1 MTISGVITRAEMIGN
16 GAGTAIPLNFVFFG
30 QTTTAELKVIEVV
43 IATNAET
50 VLTNGSDYTV
60 SGGNGSTGTVTAIVA
75 PPSTVKWVVIR
86 ETKQLQETDY
96 IENDAF
102 PAETHENA
110 LDRLTAINQEQ
121 QEKLDKSV
129 HLPSGFTGNFDTVLP
144 PDLTANK
151 SLVINPSGTGF
162 AIGPSS
168 DEIETAQGHAADAE
182 SHATNAGDHATNAGG
197 HATDAGQSA
206 TDAGDSEAA
215 TAQHLLDAG
224 IIMDAVIAAEAN
236 ALQSVVDAEAAKVA
250 TAQYLLD
257 AEAAKDNCEQYAID
271 ASNSKIATEN
281 VAAAVAQ
288 HLIAVENAEAAVAQ
302 HLIAVTNTAAAV
314 ETARVAI
321 VAAEAAALQHAT
333 DAANS
338 VSYSVPLGNFRRQA
352 PHLPPTDV
360 RYNGAGASI
369 LGADYPE
376 MKPLLSTAR
385 VGDLGSSTEDSSVLE
400 STPNDTL
407 PSVYSAYNPSDS
419 ATYQTITWNG
429 GTFRRYWTGPDA
441 RQAGELANMFDD
453 DNASYMQWYKS
464 NGGATVKI
472 CIECMVAPTT
482 SYYHSLRTYTPYS
495 NSFEFRYRPSLNG
508 TEVIL
513 FADSHSNFLEDQE
526 FLTPSALS
534 TSDLSLISVGSRISY
549 AVTSSGANNIY
560 VHKVEFTASTG
571 TDYSRNE
578 WLALS
583 DTFEN
588 TDVKVS
594 TTSISP
600 VTLLNTFQG
609 FTHSS
614 QHQPS
619 RKINNADSDYLSG
632 VAVIFYNLG
641 TSSFDSPSKRCLIT
655 LDADTDG
662 KVQFKQQTYGAASG
676 NRILSVRIRINDA
689 NIPVSKNLFELNTNG
704 DGYDYAHYQY
714 VDIFDGLTYM
724 VLYQCIPPGHSD
736 HIELKF
742 KRFAAGVEPND
753 EQSFDFTI
761 VAFEFVPVVRADGFN
776 LEDVPT
782 LPYER
787 EQAHT
792 LLVVKWTG
800 MFFTRTSAGGLPA
813 GVNSTKVWSL
823 LNQKMGSNV
832 QPDGKIH
839 VELPIHKNIS
849 FLAAGAGAGGSSGHH
864 TGWSLDGGHSGV
876 EHGTAWEIGYG
887 GNGTK
892 GGIASANSVNHSGD
906 GRGGAGGIAG
916 VWYNAS
922 SSSYS
927 FAGRA
932 GGNGGTSRHSCV
944 TTPGMVLNCSVGI
957 GGDGQVPSPSSH
969 ISSGG
974 DGENGWIE
982 VIYN

>member
-60 SGGNGSTGTVTAIVA
+60 SGGNGSTGTVTATVA

-129 HLPSGFTGNFDTVLP
+129 HLPSGFTGNFDTSLP
-144 PDLTANK
+144 PELTANS

-162 AIGPSS
+162 ATGASS
-168 DEIETAQGHAADAE
+168 DEIANAQGHAGD
-182 SHATNAGDHATNAGG
+182 AGDHATNAEAAKAATAQDLIDVGILRDATVAAEQAALQHVIDSEAAKDVSVAAKVTAIAAEADASQ
-197 HATDAGQSA
+197 HATDSETSKVASVVAKDASVAAKDDSQQSAVASETSKLASGQSAAASETSRVASGQSA
-206 TDAGDSEAA
+206 TNAAQSE
-215 TAQHLLDAG
+215 TNAG
-224 IIMDAVIAAEAN
+224 ISEGNAA
-236 ALQSVVDAEAAKVA
+236 QS
-250 TAQYLLD
+250 
-257 AEAAKDNCEQYAID
+257 AI
-271 ASNSKIATEN
+271 
-281 VAAAVAQ
+281 
-288 HLIAVENAEAAVAQ
+288 
-302 HLIAVTNTAAAV
+302 
-314 ETARVAI
+314 
-321 VAAEAAALQHAT
+321 

-352 PHLPPTDV
+352 PHLPPTDL

-385 VGDLGSSTEDSSVLE
+385 VGDLGSSTGGSSVLE
-400 STPNDTL
+400 STPNAAL
-407 PSVYSAYNPSDS
+407 PSVYSAYSPSDS

-429 GTFRRYWTGPDA
+429 GTFRRYWTGPDQ

-513 FADSHSNFLEDQE
+513 FADSHSNFLGDQE
-526 FLTPSALS
+526 FLTPSAS
-534 TSDLSLISVGSRISY
+534 SVSDLSLISVGSRISY

-571 TDYSRNE
+571 TDYGRNE

-619 RKINNADSDYLSG
+619 RKINNADSDYLGG

-641 TSSFDSPSKRCLIT
+641 TSSFIDRRCLIT

-662 KVQFKQQTYGAASG
+662 KVQFKQQSYGAASG

-689 NIPVSKNLFELNTNG
+689 NIPVSKNFFELNTNG
-704 DGYDYAHYQY
+704 DGYDWAQYSY
-714 VDIFDGLTYM
+714 VDIFDGLTHM
-724 VLYQCIPPGHSD
+724 VLYQCIPSGHSD

-742 KRFAAGVEPND
+742 KRFETGVEPND
-753 EQSFDFTI
+753 TKSFDFT
-761 VAFEFVPVVRADGFN
+761 VMAFEFVSAAGVDSFQ
-776 LEDVPT
+776 LDEVPT
-782 LPYER
+782 LPWER
-787 EQAHT
+787 EDVLGYDVLYTNPSVPSAYWGNVGYVSNQLSSTIGAT
-792 LLVVKWTG
+792 SDAVVYLNLDPGKKWTDYRILHILQG
-800 MFFTRTSAGGLPA
+800 AGSISKRFYIDPILVQFDVEAGRPYISTLTGGFASFHDRNVATSTTEFSRIEFSVGGR
-813 GVNSTKVWSL
+813 VNPPNESQVSAY
-823 LNQKMGSNV
+823 MMVGSRSGSND
-832 QPDGKIH
+832 QKYP
-839 VELPIHKNIS
+839 
-849 FLAAGAGAGGSSGHH
+849 F
-864 TGWSLDGGHSGV
+864 
-876 EHGTAWEIGYG
+876 
-887 GNGTK
+887 
-892 GGIASANSVNHSGD
+892 IAQ
-906 GRGGAGGIAG
+906 I
-916 VWYNAS
+916 
-922 SSSYS
+922 
-927 FAGRA
+927 
-932 GGNGGTSRHSCV
+932 
-944 TTPGMVLNCSVGI
+944 L
-957 GGDGQVPSPSSH
+957 
-969 ISSGG
+969 
-974 DGENGWIE
+974 GEKQ
-982 VIYN
+982 